1 MFRAVAVHAR
11 ETLQAP
17 ESFVTLV
24 DHLRSCA
31 ESVALTE
38 QAAGHIK
45 ETFPKVDFAKQ
56 YDFFVVFGGDGSV
69 LHVVHRLQNSATP
82 LLPISAGTL
91 GFLAEIPP
99 EDFAACCKRLAEHDY
114 TLDERSL
121 FDVVHISKDGDKQH
135 FRALNEAVVSQRA
148 VARMVS
154 LKTLINDEYL
164 TTYRADGVMV
174 ATPTG
179 STAYSLAAG
188 GPIVYPRFDALLLTP
203 VSPHSFSH
211 RSLLLPPE
219 KKVTIMPDD
228 GNREPVMLTIDGQIT
243 VPLEQGDRVEIT
255 VAKDKITFLRMPDE
269 HFLKTLKRKLHWG
282 VSSVKSSETQ

>member
-1 MFRAVAVHAR
+1 MFDKVALHAR
-11 ETLQAP
+11 ETLTDSQ
-17 ESFVTLV
+17 SFLEIV
-24 DHLRSCA
+24 DHLAQCSRHL
-31 ESVALTE
+31 ALTK
-38 QAAGHIK
+38 QAAMHTDK
-45 ETFPKVDFAKQ
+45 KFAEVDFSEK

-69 LHVVHRLQNSATP
+69 LHIVHRLQNFATP

-99 EDFAACCKRLAEHDY
+99 EEFGACCGRLVEQQFSI
-114 TLDERSL
+114 DERSL
-121 FDVVHISKDGDKQH
+121 LSVVHIAADGEQTR

-148 VARMVS
+148 VARMVA
-154 LKTLINDEYL
+154 LKTLVNDEYL

-203 VSPHSFSH
+203 ISPHSFSH
-211 RSLLLPPE
+211 RSLLLPAE

-228 GNREPVMLTIDGQIT
+228 SNREPVMLTVDGQIT
-243 VPLEQGDRVEIT
+243 VSLEQGERVEIT
-255 VAKDKITFLRMPDE
+255 IAPEKLKFLRMPEE

-282 VSSVKSSETQ
+282 IGADSSSSTQ